1 MTVAGL
7 RRLAS
12 RFDRLAS
19 PPAMVAIML
28 LLNGACRDMRPSSAV
43 TVPPDS
49 ADLAV
54 AREVAMA
61 LGGDLMSMLTSELA
75 RGGPAAA
82 IAVCADSA
90 QERTRRHQQA
100 GVMVRRVGTRLRNPA
115 NAPDSV
121 ERLVLARFAATIAE
135 GGAPTDTAFVVG
147 TSAGGNELRFLR
159 PVRVQELCLGCH
171 GPADQ
176 LGPEVRQ
183 VIVARYPEDQ
193 ATGYAVGELRGAVS
207 VRLALSGPEK
217 PN

>member
-1 MTVAGL
+1 MVIAGSSRL
-7 RRLAS
+7 ARRFVRLAS
-12 RFDRLAS
+12 ALAAGS
-19 PPAMVAIML
+19 LALML
-28 LLNGACRDMRPSSAV
+28 ADGCRDARPSSAV
-43 TVPPDS
+43 IPPPDS
-49 ADLAV
+49 ASLAV
-54 AREVAMA
+54 AREAAMA
-61 LGGDLMSMLTSELA
+61 LGGDLLAMLTSELG

-100 GVMVRRVGTRLRNPA
+100 GIMVRRVGTRVRNPA
-115 NAPDSV
+115 NDPDSV

-135 GGAPTDTAFVVG
+135 GGAPTDTAFVLG

-183 VIVARYPEDQ
+183 VIAARYPEDQ